1 MTTELGRQP
10 WLVWGLMRTRDGF
23 SAHVSAG
30 NAWFTILGFMGMYS
44 LLILLFVLLVTREI
58 HHGPEGAPSR
68 VNAATD

>member
-1 MTTELGRQP
+1 M
-10 WLVWGLMRTRDGF
+10 GLALLILILKTKALRTRDGF
-23 SAHVSAG
+23 SANVSTG

-68 VNAATD
+68 ANAATG